1 VKGEEFRRV
10 KLPGPARGGV
20 VTQASILTITSNP
33 TRTSPVKRGKWILEE
48 ILGSPPPPP
57 PPGVDDLN
65 ESPEAVQA
73 ASLRERMDQHR
84 RKADCASCHQRMDA
98 LGFGLENYDAI
109 GAWRESDGKFPVDAS
124 GTLPGGQRFQ
134 GPGELKAI
142 LMREREAFTRNLAEK
157 VLTFALG
164 RGLEYHDRRAVEGVT
179 RVVTADGF
187 RMRTL
192 IREVVR
198 ATPFQ
203 MRKRPAGQD

>member
-1 VKGEEFRRV
+1 MKHALLLEGCPLPVVEPRPEEVLGEI
-10 KLPGPARGGV
+10 GGGGD
-20 VTQASILTITSNP
+20 SH
-33 TRTSPVKRGKWILEE
+33 E
-48 ILGSPPPPP
+48 
-57 PPGVDDLN
+57 
-65 ESPEAVQA
+65 
-73 ASLRERMDQHR
+73 
-84 RKADCASCHQRMDA
+84 RMDA

-142 LMREREAFTRNLAEK
+142 LLREREAFTRNLAEK

-179 RVVTADGF
+179 RVAMADGF

-198 ATPFQ
+198 AAPFQ
-203 MRKRPAGQD
+203 MRKAPARAD